1 MKPMLIS
8 FVVAALANVL
18 LLFGLITVNYPAAV
32 WVLLA
37 GGATYWLCMWQA
49 KKKKAS
55 EAAMFLSAAFYGIF
69 FGLGYN
75 GWFYVA
81 GFMAGVFAFFGLV
94 KIWLNSQ
101 DINYFFAW
109 FVASSFVFFVCLVS
123 MRFLLPEQVVLTG
136 FVFFVAHLVLWWV
149 EVKREERREK
159 EVVG

>member
-8 FVVAALANVL
+8 FVVAAIANVL

-32 WVLLA
+32 WILLA

-55 EAAMFLSAAFYGIF
+55 EAAMFLSIAFSGVF
-69 FGLGYN
+69 FGLGH
-75 GWFYVA
+75 GLWFYLV
-81 GFMAGVFAFFGLV
+81 GLITGAFTFFSLV
-94 KIWLNSQ
+94 KIWMNSQ
-101 DINYFFAW
+101 DINYFFPW
-109 FVASSFVFFVCLVS
+109 FVAAVFVFFVSLVS
-123 MRFLLPEQVVLTG
+123 MQFLLPDKVVLTG
-136 FVFFVAHLVLWWV
+136 FVFFVAHMVLWWV